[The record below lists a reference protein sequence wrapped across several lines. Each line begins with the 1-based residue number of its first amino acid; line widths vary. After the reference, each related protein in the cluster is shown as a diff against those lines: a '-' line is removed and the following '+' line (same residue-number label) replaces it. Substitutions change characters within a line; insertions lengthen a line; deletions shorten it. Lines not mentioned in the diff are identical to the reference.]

1 MSASLPHSPVLCRAY
16 LCIRNAVMYVS
27 LTLCWNNDAQTPHFA
42 GALAIAVQ
50 GLRAESSDCLN
61 CARVE
66 TERACV
72 AVATGVPPRAN
83 SSLSGFTIGL
93 NVGDFAAD

>member
-1 MSASLPHSPVLCRAY
+1 MWLCLQANY
-16 LCIRNAVMYVS
+16 HNPGSDHCPS
-27 LTLCWNNDAQTPHFA
+27 PHFA

-66 TERACV
+66 TERVCV
-72 AVATGVPPRAN
+72 AVATGVAPRAN
-83 SSLSGFTIGL
+83 SSLTGFTIGL
-93 NVGDFAAD
+93 NVGDFADL